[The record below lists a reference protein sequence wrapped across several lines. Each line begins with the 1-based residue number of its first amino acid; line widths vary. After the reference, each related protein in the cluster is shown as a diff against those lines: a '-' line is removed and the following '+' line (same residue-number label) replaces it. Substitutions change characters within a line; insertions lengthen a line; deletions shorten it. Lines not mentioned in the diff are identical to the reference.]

1 MTAHELL
8 TQLREKGVEVKT
20 SGDDRLVID
29 APKGTITEE
38 LRAALSANKAELLQ
52 MLKAEQTARAQ
63 AATDEVA
70 ESTPT
75 APQTVTS
82 APEIPVAAP
91 EFAPIAPEVLASL
104 FDHHAPAAPAA
115 PAAPVPTP
123 GAVDADAAVAASTAH
138 EITQLEAELMRLRTE
153 EEARRAE
160 VESARLASGRTLRTE
175 QERWRQMEEEAARQ

>member
-38 LRAALSANKAELLQ
+38 LRGALSANKAELLQ

-70 ESTPT
+70 EFIPT

-104 FDHHAPAAPAA
+104 FDHHAPTAPT
-115 PAAPVPTP
+115 APVATP

-138 EITQLEAELMRLRTE
+138 EITQLEAE
-153 EEARRAE
+153 
-160 VESARLASGRTLRTE
+160 
-175 QERWRQMEEEAARQ
+175 